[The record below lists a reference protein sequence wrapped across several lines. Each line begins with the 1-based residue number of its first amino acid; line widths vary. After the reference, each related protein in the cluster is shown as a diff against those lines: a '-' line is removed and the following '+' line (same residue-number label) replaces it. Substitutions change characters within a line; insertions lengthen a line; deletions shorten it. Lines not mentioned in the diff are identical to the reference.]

1 MVEHRPSDRDVNWRP
16 PVLGQSS
23 PGQVK
28 DLYTGSILMHVVILQ
43 TCHGVHLPTLK
54 SFKNAKVVIQLY
66 FHTSSSSIFMKF
78 DTHKH

>member
-1 MVEHRPSDRDVNWRP
+1 MASIAYYSLFCTFAFRVPILKQPGMTFTYAVTPIFIADYQVDVRLPN
-16 PVLGQSS
+16 
-23 PGQVK
+23 
-28 DLYTGSILMHVVILQ
+28 MHN
-43 TCHGVHLPTLK
+43 TLK

>member
-1 MVEHRPSDRDVNWRP
+1 MYLPSSILTPADISQYIV
-16 PVLGQSS
+16 VLLTSLSS
-23 PGQVK
+23 PAITPDGKATVC
-28 DLYTGSILMHVVILQ
+28 T
-43 TCHGVHLPTLK
+43 TLK